1 MASKAKK
8 SSTKSAPAAPSSPE
22 AQSAPEAKPS
32 AKAKAAP
39 KAKPAPKAKA
49 APEAK
54 PAPKA
59 KAATPSTKGKRYS
72 NEEKAEILQFVEEFN
87 AKNGRGGQTAAASKY
102 GISQLTIMAWRK
114 VGGGVGRKS
123 IVKASGSS
131 LAAKLAS
138 LSKLHGQIV
147 GAEKEL
153 QSLKAKFDA
162 LRASL

>member
-8 SSTKSAPAAPSSPE
+8 SSTKSTPEVPSSPE
-22 AQSAPEAKPS
+22 AQSAPEAKPT

-39 KAKPAPKAKA
+39 KAKAKPKAKTAPKATA
-49 APEAK
+49 A
-54 PAPKA
+54 
-59 KAATPSTKGKRYS
+59 KGKRYS

-114 VGGGVGRKS
+114 VGGGGGRKS
-123 IVKASGSS
+123 VVKASGSS

-138 LSKLHGQIV
+138 LSKLHGEIAS
-147 GAEKEL
+147 AEKEL
-153 QSLKAKFDA
+153 QSLKAKFA
-162 LRASL
+162 AVRASL